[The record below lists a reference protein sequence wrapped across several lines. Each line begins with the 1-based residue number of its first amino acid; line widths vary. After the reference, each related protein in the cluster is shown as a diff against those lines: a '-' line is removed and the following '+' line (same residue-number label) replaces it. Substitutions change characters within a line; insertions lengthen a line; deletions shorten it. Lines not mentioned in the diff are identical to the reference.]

1 MFYRKSPKI
10 YLFDL
15 AGYSTGKFDSQLL
28 RFLEGSREAAQ
39 IGQRIHADQS
49 RCLFIHG
56 LKTRM
61 KRLSFYLCW
70 HTMKALKGNQDTPNT
85 GPVSVCLSF
94 TLQTKMNSPG
104 STWKQRISGFLSRPP
119 CRLYWLPRTKK
130 KNLSIILCT
139 NERQKISGCQM
150 TTQKGCSP

>member
-1 MFYRKSPKI
+1 MYSHCWIKIPESDNLFYRKSPKI

-28 RFLEGSREAAQ
+28 RFLKGSWEATQ

-61 KRLSFYLCW
+61 KRLSFICVG
-70 HTMKALKGNQDTPNT
+70 TQ
-85 GPVSVCLSF
+85 
-94 TLQTKMNSPG
+94 
-104 STWKQRISGFLSRPP
+104 WKR
-119 CRLYWLPRTKK
+119 
-130 KNLSIILCT
+130 
-139 NERQKISGCQM
+139 
-150 TTQKGCSP
+150 